1 MLLGWCVEGPIINQ
15 TKAGKFG
22 CNIIMFT
29 LADTVKPGSHYFT
42 LSTELR
48 ETSIKTML
56 KKSYEHD
63 FVEPESQDCVNNK
76 INLHYDKLST
86 NDSKFLEFME
96 REAVKIERH
105 HLPLARKDK
114 ELVLPNNRMAAM
126 KCMQLLRK
134 RFEKDEPFYSQC
146 KYFMDEL
153 IDKEYPRKYEP
164 QER

>member
-1 MLLGWCVEGPIINQ
+1 
-15 TKAGKFG
+15 
-22 CNIIMFT
+22 MFT

-42 LSTELR
+42 LSTEVR

-76 INLHYDKLST
+76 VNLNYDNLSR

-96 REAVKIERH
+96 REAAKIERH
-105 HLPLARKDK
+105 YQLPLARKDK

-164 QER
+164 